1 MARPE
6 RHAGAGKRPG
16 RAHGHNGHAAGAGQ
30 RAGSPLSEEMRVT
43 NDWEERR
50 GSPRDQVQPKQK
62 IGFLIRKTSLPS
74 RPQPALTYV
83 RKSFATRDFS
93 GIGASRAPAAPNS
106 GTSVAQRGASAP
118 AGTSAPNGHTQR
130 PGAAE
135 TAPGPHIGAYP
146 RAPFSVARPS
156 RRHAALGFAHLGA
169 QAPRLASETPDIPPY
184 AQASKALTFWPHFMP
199 LVNASQMF
207 PPPL

>member
-1 MARPE
+1 MRGQANGPDERMAITGTLPE
-6 RHAGAGKRPG
+6 RDRGPKARCLKKCELRAIGKSGAGG
-16 RAHGHNGHAAGAGQ
+16 
-30 RAGSPLSEEMRVT
+30 
-43 NDWEERR
+43 RR
-50 GSPRDQVQPKQK
+50 GQVQPKQK
-62 IGFLIRKTSLPS
+62 IGFLIRKASPPS
-74 RPQPALTYV
+74 YPQPALTYV

-118 AGTSAPNGHTQR
+118 AGTSVPNGHTQR

-135 TAPGPHIGAYP
+135 TAPGPRIGAYP

-156 RRHAALGFAHLGA
+156 QRHAALGFARLGA
-169 QAPRLASETPDIPPY
+169 QAPRLASGTPDIPPY
-184 AQASKALTFWPHFMP
+184 AQASRALTFWPHFMP